1 MKIKIDFVTNSSST
15 SYIVFIPPSF
25 VIERKHITSDNIR
38 YDFSEIMDE
47 EYSEYPPEVA
57 IQKVIDGLNVE
68 LEKLK
73 KHGGAWAD
81 DLEFHGC
88 QGFYAL
94 NSILQDQ
101 GFGLV
106 SYDSD
111 SQDGKIHDMGK
122 HSEKIMKFLSEEM
135 LSQIAITKKGAKNV
149 TTKD

>member
-94 NSILQDQ
+94 T
-101 GFGLV
+101 
-106 SYDSD
+106 
-111 SQDGKIHDMGK
+111 QDGKIHDMGK